1 MPTISSSQVPPPKS
15 WEEFEEICLS
25 AAKHRWDS
33 SKFFGNGRKGQAQDG
48 VDIWGHDSVGE
59 HIGVQCKNTLAGVSL
74 TVVNDEI
81 ANAEGFKPKLD
92 HLYISTTAP
101 RDASLQRDVRLI
113 SIARKAAGN
122 FQVDILFWDD
132 VVGDLALE
140 ESVFFKHYPQFKRG
154 IDPSKAHDQKL
165 YEEYL
170 QLMRSDGVIGFI
182 DEWNMAGFSFPSAR
196 LDPLR
201 EFVANWNA
209 PEREF
214 SSPQIDAVRQELW
227 TKARDYVVEINRST
241 FPANGPG
248 WITVPPEWEDKF
260 PDRFKRV
267 VNELH
272 GMAGEIVEIHGRLV
286 RTAKAVLL
294 TTN

>member
-33 SKFFGNGRKGQAQDG
+33 SKFFGNGRKGQAQNG

-59 HIGVQCKNTLAGVSL
+59 HIGVQCKNTLAGISL
-74 TVVNDEI
+74 SVVKDEI
-81 ANAEGFKPKLD
+81 ANAAGFKPKLD
-92 HLYISTTAP
+92 HLYIATTAP
-101 RDASLQRDVRLI
+101 RDASLQRDVRLV
-113 SIARKAAGN
+113 STARKAAGN
-122 FQVDILFWDD
+122 FQVDVLFWDD
-132 VVGDLALE
+132 VVGDLALKD
-140 ESVFFKHYPQFKRG
+140 SVFFKHYPQFKIG
-154 IDPSKAHDQKL
+154 LEPGKAHDQQL

-182 DEWNMAGFSFPSAR
+182 DKCNMAGFSFPSER

-201 EFVANWNA
+201 IFVENWNA

-214 SSPQIDAVRQELW
+214 NSSQIDAVRLELW
-227 TKARDYVVEINRST
+227 KKARDYVVEINRNT

-248 WITVPPEWEDKF
+248 WITVPPDWEDNF
-260 PDRFKRV
+260 PDRFSRV
-267 VNELH
+267 VKELH

-294 TTN
+294 ATN